1 LTRPLYDVFTELA
14 LVQPFAQSLAEKRRR
29 MDAALEGFEALVSYE
44 VGEVTAAAT
53 FYMAEVYGHFNEA
66 LLKSERPSGLS
77 SADLADYELVIEEE
91 AYPFEERA
99 IEVHQ
104 ENLELMR
111 VGIFNSW
118 VQRSLDELAVLMPG
132 RYAKHEIS
140 SGYVGSIDRYAYR
153 LPVVPAV
160 GVLTAS
166 DLVGV
171 DDVPVLF

>member
-1 LTRPLYDVFTELA
+1 
-14 LVQPFAQSLAEKRRR
+14 
-29 MDAALEGFEALVSYE
+29 
-44 VGEVTAAAT
+44 
-53 FYMAEVYGHFNEA
+53 
-66 LLKSERPSGLS
+66 
-77 SADLADYELVIEEE
+77 
-91 AYPFEERA
+91 
-99 IEVHQ
+99 
-104 ENLELMR
+104 
-111 VGIFNSW
+111 